1 VDDWVWEQVSIRG
14 RGCGEEGIG
23 TSEALSWEGI
33 GATEL
38 SSG

>member
-1 VDDWVWEQVSIRG
+1 VDDWVWERVSIRG

-23 TSEALSWEGI
+23 TSELSWEGI